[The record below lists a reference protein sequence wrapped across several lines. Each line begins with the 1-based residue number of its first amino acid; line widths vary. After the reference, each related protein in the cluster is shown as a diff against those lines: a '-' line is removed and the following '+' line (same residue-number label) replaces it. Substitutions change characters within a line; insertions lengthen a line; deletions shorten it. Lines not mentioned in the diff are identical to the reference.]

1 MEAAE
6 SLFANILDIISQGA
20 LLPTMV
26 ILVALIVYGV
36 YVVGSLLA
44 EIFTER
50 KHFNLNMPDFLQ
62 GLDEA
67 ELDAT
72 ASYIADSGMLGSQK
86 SALIKICDNMNLA
99 YETRLALA
107 RKTTCDIK
115 RKLQARLSRTDIV
128 AKIAPMFGLMG
139 TLIPLGPGIIA
150 LGNGDTATLATSIGI
165 AFNTTVAGLIVAVIC
180 LVVTRIRKA
189 WYDEYVEAAEA
200 AMTSLLEK
208 IDIAE
213 EMEEGGY
220 DA

>member
-1 MEAAE
+1 MEAAQT
-6 SLFANILDIISQGA
+6 LFANALDIISQGA

-26 ILVALIVYGV
+26 ILVALIIYGV
-36 YVVGSLLA
+36 YVIGSLIA
-44 EIFTER
+44 ERFTER
-50 KHFNLNMPDFLQ
+50 RHFKLNMPEFLQ

-67 ELDAT
+67 DLENA
-72 ASYIADSGMLGSQK
+72 AGYIADSGMLGSQK
-86 SALIKICDNMNLA
+86 RALIEMCDNMDLP

-107 RKTTCDIK
+107 RKITCDTK
-115 RKLQARLSRTDIV
+115 RKFQIRLSRTDIV

-150 LGNGDTATLATSIGI
+150 LGNGDTATLSNSIGI

-180 LVVTRIRKA
+180 LIVTRIRKS
-189 WYDEYVEAAEA
+189 WYDEYVEASEA

-213 EMEEGGY
+213 ELEEGGY
-220 DA
+220 DE